1 MLSYLF
7 LAMAFATDCEIV
19 ININNTTVAELETL
33 PGIGPSKA
41 QEIYNYHLLHGDF
54 KTIEELDNVKGIG
67 PATLEAIRPCIIF
80 NEPVLEQSP

>member
-1 MLSYLF
+1 MLIYL
-7 LAMAFATDCEIV
+7 LLSIALATDCEMIV
-19 ININNTTVAELETL
+19 NVNNTTVAELETL

-67 PATLEAIRPCIIF
+67 PATLEAIKPCIIF
-80 NEPVLEQSP
+80 TEPTMEEEI